1 MPDASRATHVLCVLL
16 LTLFLTF
23 TLAAAAG
30 PQLGVD
36 RWTVDGGGGTSRGGI
51 YVLSGTVGQADAGTH
66 LSGAPYALSGG
77 FWSAPSQQGTFVY
90 LPLVLRAY
98 P

>member
-1 MPDASRATHVLCVLL
+1 MRDVSRPIRVLRSFLLALL
-16 LTLFLTF
+16 LAT

-30 PQLGVD
+30 PQPDLD
-36 RWTVDGGGGTSRGGI
+36 RWTVDGGGGTSRRGA
-51 YVLSGTVGQADAGTH
+51 YVLSGTIGQAEAGAR
-66 LSGAPYALSGG
+66 SSSAPYTLGGG
-77 FWSAPSQQGTFVY
+77 FWGGAPQRGYIIY

>member
-1 MPDASRATHVLCVLL
+1 MPDASQATRVLCVLL
-16 LTLFLTF
+16 LTLLLTIV
-23 TLAAAAG
+23 LAAAAG
-30 PQLGVD
+30 LQLDLD
-36 RWTVDGGGGTSRGGI
+36 RWTVDGGGGTSRGGS
-51 YVLSGTVGQADAGTH
+51 YVLSGTAGQAEAGSQ

-77 FWSAPSQQGTFVY
+77 FWSAPSQQDTFVY

>member
-1 MPDASRATHVLCVLL
+1 MPDVSRATRILHSLL
-16 LTLFLTF
+16 LALLLFA

-30 PQLGVD
+30 PQPDLD
-36 RWTVDGGGGTSRGGI
+36 RWTVDGGGGTSRGGA
-51 YVLSGTVGQADAGTH
+51 YVLSGTTGQAEAGAT
-66 LSGAPYALSGG
+66 LRGAPYTLSGG
-77 FWSAPSQQGTFVY
+77 FWGSAPRRTYDVY